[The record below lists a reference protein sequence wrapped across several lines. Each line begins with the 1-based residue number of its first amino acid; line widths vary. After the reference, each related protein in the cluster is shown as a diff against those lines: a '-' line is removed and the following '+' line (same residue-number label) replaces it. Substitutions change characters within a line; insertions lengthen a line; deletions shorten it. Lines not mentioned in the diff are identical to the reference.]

1 MPDAESRD
9 EGERPAPDVLSYFW
23 APLCAVGSYGERGP
37 NAQICVSVFG
47 ASIVPEQPRVLV
59 GLSKTNYT
67 HELVET
73 TRTLAVTVLSPEQV
87 PLLEPL
93 GLRSGRDGDK
103 LAGIETALTPA
114 GAPYFPGGTGYLACE
129 VIEAYDL
136 GDSTAFLCAVRRR
149 ERLSDVEPMS
159 WAAARE
165 RVGADFLRRWAE
177 KSRREQEAA
186 RWLMR
191 WPY

>member
-1 MPDAESRD
+1 MPDAEPRDAGESR
-9 EGERPAPDVLSYFW
+9 APDVLSYFW
-23 APLCAVGSYGERGP
+23 APLCAVGARGERGP

-67 HELVET
+67 HELVEAAGA
-73 TRTLAVTVLSPEQV
+73 LAVTVLSSEQA

-103 LAGIETALTPA
+103 LAGIDTALTPA

-129 VIEAYDL
+129 VI
-136 GDSTAFLCAVRRR
+136 
-149 ERLSDVEPMS
+149 
-159 WAAARE
+159 
-165 RVGADFLRRWAE
+165 
-177 KSRREQEAA
+177 
-186 RWLMR
+186 
-191 WPY
+191 